1 MRQTDFLIIG
11 NGIAGLSAAEEIRK
25 NDNNCDITIIS
36 EDKYLTYF
44 RPKLS
49 HNISSDFKIES
60 IFVKK
65 AEWYDKNKIELL
77 LDSKVNDYNFGQKY
91 ISSNLGDIKYKKII
105 IATGSSPFIPP
116 IEGSDKR
123 GVFAL
128 RSYDDLIRIKN
139 YIEDKNTI
147 SVIGGGL
154 LGLEAAWALKKA
166 NKKVRI
172 IECAECLLVNQLD
185 FDSSDYLHQYV
196 KSEDFE
202 TSISSNI
209 DKINGDNSV
218 NGITIDG
225 EKLETDAILVS
236 TGVRPNTKQLAKT
249 ELQINR
255 GLMID
260 KNMKT
265 NIHDVYA
272 AGDISE
278 IDNKVCGLWTIAGD
292 QGKCAG
298 KNALGIDCDYSFPDP
313 FTIINLGKINIFSIG
328 NVKNSDEVY
337 KDTSE
342 NKEIKLFVKD
352 GVISGGILINN
363 VQKINRIKKIIGKK
377 YNHNLSVLANLD

>member
-77 LDSKVNDYNFGQKY
+77 LDSQVNDYNFGQKY

-116 IEGSDKR
+116 IKGSDKR

-225 EKLETDAILVS
+225 KKLETDAILVS

-377 YNHNLSVLANLD
+377 YNHNLSVLANLE